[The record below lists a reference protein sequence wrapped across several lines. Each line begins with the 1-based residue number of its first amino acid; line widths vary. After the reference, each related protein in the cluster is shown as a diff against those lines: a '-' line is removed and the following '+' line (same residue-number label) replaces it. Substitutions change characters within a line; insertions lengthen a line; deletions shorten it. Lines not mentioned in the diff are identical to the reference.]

1 MALPFTRDLP
11 TPGIELR
18 SPALQAD
25 SLPAESQEHYYDKWL
40 LLLLLFW
47 CSILSTPSHLFFLKE
62 AEWVDEEDEKGQDRR
77 WKNRSYPLPCCL
89 EPGAPPAAAE
99 GRAFE
104 LDVILNFWFTL
115 EFMVHKPKA
124 HGEMSPSQLSFIT
137 TDSFDTWKWAWNYVT
152 LIMNGSNPKA
162 MKFAWGIKWWGRENV
177 GVGRE

>member
-1 MALPFTRDLP
+1 MITIIIVILVFY
-11 TPGIELR
+11 
-18 SPALQAD
+18 
-25 SLPAESQEHYYDKWL
+25 SLYP
-40 LLLLLFW
+40 
-47 CSILSTPSHLFFLKE
+47 LSDLFFLKE
-62 AEWVDEEDEKGQDRR
+62 AEWVEEEDEKGQDRR

-99 GRAFE
+99 GRGFE